1 MFSRDRV
8 AGLALLLFALVVLW
22 EDRVLPLGTVYRP
35 GPGFMPMVLALA
47 LAGLALVVMAASR
60 GTPPLASLD
69 WTEKRHAAAI
79 LAGSAFVALALE
91 RLGYRLTILV
101 LVGFLLWAIER
112 KRPAVALAL
121 AIGLSLGT
129 WYVFAGLLKVPLP
142 LGPRGF

>member
-8 AGLALLLFALVVLW
+8 AGLALFLFALVVLW
-22 EDRVLPLGTVYRP
+22 ENRVLPLGTVYRP

-47 LAGLALVVMAASR
+47 LAGLALAVMAGSR
-60 GTPPLASLD
+60 GSPPLASLD

-79 LAGSAFVALALE
+79 LAGSTFAALALE
-91 RLGYRLTILV
+91 RLGYRLTTLV
-101 LVGFLLWAIER
+101 LVGFLLWAIEG
-112 KRPAVALAL
+112 KRSAVALL
-121 AIGLSLGT
+121 MAIGLSLGT